1 MTDAE
6 NDKNKASTETYNWSA
21 YYDDNGQLYYY
32 NAVTQES
39 SWTPPDEAYHP
50 AEEPSLPVVLQDDT
64 GGSTPTPSSPLEGSE
79 PESNR
84 SVSEDDAPEQIKQV
98 VVDPINDTIDYDC
111 NATTSANDSTL
122 TASRWVAYTDDEGRE
137 YYYNTDSGETQ
148 WEKPDDVALQPTIP
162 AVETVDDEPINDSQ
176 RIETPPH
183 SSPVMEVKV
192 EIEIERVPTPELEM
206 DPKVKRLQDA
216 ETALNLPDSILEL
229 GCIDNVNILL
239 EELGGSE
246 GGQKAMQSLVNNF
259 HGQSAICGLLGQW
272 LAEMKEPDKT
282 QTEDTVQ
289 AATDDIRESV
299 QETIYKIAKEKFN
312 QAVGDSI
319 FQLKKT
325 EAVFLD
331 EMMESERWR
340 KLLIDLSATNNDST
354 LLKFCLRS
362 ISNRGHHREIIKRI
376 NPSDHFAVYNAML
389 ASEITVVGKMAFG
402 ASSDIDTTMGMTEL
416 VEDLKRTCTSTS
428 YTYLYA
434 MEVLRYLVEQAKKSS
449 ECRQMNDA
457 IRKWERLKEELENA
471 MIDPSVVATTAGSS
485 SLFRKRRLDVALTIS
500 ELQQHQRRRLDPTV
514 SNREQRDNY
523 RHQNSLETALLN
535 LLRKSATGTLP
546 EDSTLEQLLSGCDES
561 EVGKLLISHPLAM
574 KTLLGYLFK
583 PGSARVSSLLT
594 RAKCAH
600 LVALAVMAAETVSI
614 NEAGQRIHK
623 DSIEQKS
630 QEEQIKGMLLTGS
643 QMCELVENMVS
654 FTVSSNVEENNA
666 SAGMKLCALAL
677 KSATVAQG
685 VVIWSLEVVRGSE
698 FLNSASYPT
707 LSPSILGLVRIIATK
722 HPFTR
727 RTVMDVALIFLGH
740 TNSEISSQKMNSL
753 KEQSLRLLVV
763 LFCKGEVNSVFGRVT
778 SLLNHQGVSIIDSSL
793 LRYFVGGLLDVMKP
807 PFSLVMI
814 RAMGAMLLSKMCIEA
829 IRSKFFGDV
838 NQGRLKGIVTGFEG
852 TITNGESVKATVSD
866 KKLVSLLVSAYC

>member
-6 NDKNKASTETYNWSA
+6 NDKNKESTETYNWSA

-416 VEDLKRTCTSTS
+416 VEDLK
-428 YTYLYA
+428 
-434 MEVLRYLVEQAKKSS
+434 
-449 ECRQMNDA
+449 
-457 IRKWERLKEELENA
+457 I
-471 MIDPSVVATTAGSS
+471 G
-485 SLFRKRRLDVALTIS
+485 
-500 ELQQHQRRRLDPTV
+500 
-514 SNREQRDNY
+514 
-523 RHQNSLETALLN
+523 
-535 LLRKSATGTLP
+535 
-546 EDSTLEQLLSGCDES
+546 
-561 EVGKLLISHPLAM
+561 
-574 KTLLGYLFK
+574 
-583 PGSARVSSLLT
+583 
-594 RAKCAH
+594 RAH
-600 LVALAVMAAETVSI
+600 V
-614 NEAGQRIHK
+614 
-623 DSIEQKS
+623 
-630 QEEQIKGMLLTGS
+630 
-643 QMCELVENMVS
+643 
-654 FTVSSNVEENNA
+654 
-666 SAGMKLCALAL
+666 
-677 KSATVAQG
+677 
-685 VVIWSLEVVRGSE
+685 
-698 FLNSASYPT
+698 
-707 LSPSILGLVRIIATK
+707 
-722 HPFTR
+722 
-727 RTVMDVALIFLGH
+727 
-740 TNSEISSQKMNSL
+740 
-753 KEQSLRLLVV
+753 
-763 LFCKGEVNSVFGRVT
+763 
-778 SLLNHQGVSIIDSSL
+778 
-793 LRYFVGGLLDVMKP
+793 
-807 PFSLVMI
+807 
-814 RAMGAMLLSKMCIEA
+814 
-829 IRSKFFGDV
+829 
-838 NQGRLKGIVTGFEG
+838 
-852 TITNGESVKATVSD
+852 
-866 KKLVSLLVSAYC
+866 